1 MKHTP
6 FIAAGFI
13 AAFVSP
19 ALAQETW
26 NFANAYPATE
36 YQSEAMQMFADLTRE
51 RTDGDL
57 DITVH
62 HGGSLFGNAEILQS
76 TRDGLVQMGTQ
87 LMTNL
92 GRENSLWELDGIPF
106 FVTGYE
112 DARALWE
119 AQRAPLTA
127 ELENTGLHLLY
138 AIPWPVQG
146 FFFTE
151 EVKSMSDIDGM
162 PMRAYNP
169 STTRLAELMGAEPTT
184 VQMTEAPQAFATG
197 LVKAMNTAPTSGV
210 VYSAWDFTDYYYKTD
225 AWLPKQMVF
234 VNSAAFNGLSAE
246 QQTLLTEVAMEVE
259 DWGWKRSQELVA
271 EAEKTLADN
280 GMTIVIPE
288 GELAASFDEIGDTM
302 LEEWMSGADEQA
314 KAVVGA
320 VTK

>member
-1 MKHTP
+1 MKYTA
-6 FIAAGFI
+6 FIAASL
-13 AAFVSP
+13 AASLAP
-19 ALAQETW
+19 PLQAQESW

-36 YQSEAMQMFADLTRE
+36 YQSEAMQMFADLARE
-51 RTDGDL
+51 RTDGSL

-62 HGGSLFGNAEILQS
+62 HGGSLFENAEILQS

-106 FVTGYE
+106 FVTGY
-112 DARALWE
+112 DGARALWD
-119 AQRAPLTA
+119 AQREPLTA
-127 ELENTGLHLLY
+127 ELKKTGLHLLY
-138 AIPWPVQG
+138 AVPWPVQG
-146 FFFTE
+146 FFFTD
-151 EVKSMSDIDGM
+151 EVKTMADIDGI

-234 VNSAAFNGLSAE
+234 VNSAAYDALPAE
-246 QQTLLTEVAMEVE
+246 QQSLLTEIAMEVE
-259 DWGWKRSQELVA
+259 DWGWSHSQELVS

-280 GMTIVIPE
+280 GMTIVVPE
-288 GELAASFDEIGDTM
+288 GDLAASFDKIGETM
-302 LEEWMSGADEQA
+302 LEEWMAGADDQA
-314 KAVVGA
+314 KAVA
-320 VTK
+320 SAIAK